1 MQKHLVKL
9 PTNQLQTGMFV
20 VELDRPW
27 LATPFLLQGVL
38 AESETDLQTLRR
50 RCKFVFVDPR
60 RSTAPIPGAPLLTLE
75 GSVPVR
81 GGDAGLNLP
90 PNKILAPPGVRL
102 MRYPKRVP
110 LSRELPRA
118 RQVYRRA
125 AHTVAGLFHDI
136 EGIGGLRISAIEN
149 VVPELVESVI
159 ANPDALMWMT
169 QMRATDDELY
179 GHGLRSGI
187 YMLILGRHLGFPPAE
202 LKRIAM
208 IGLLLDIGKIQLPP
222 RCLPRKAN
230 LPSLNSSSSGS
241 MFNSAWTCWLTQRI
255 SRKPCMS
262 ALHTTMSGSTVPAT
276 RSHFAT
282 MKSRSMVVCRRPG
295 YTR

>member
-222 RCLPRKAN
+222 ALLAKKGKFTEPELIVVRKHVQFGLDMLADAADLPEAVYV
-230 LPSLNSSSSGS
+230 GI
-241 MFNSAWTCWLTQRI
+241 AHHHERI
-255 SRKPCMS
+255 DGTGYPF
-262 ALHTTMSGSTVPAT
+262 ALRDDEISIYGRM
-276 RSHFAT
+276 
-282 MKSRSMVVCRRPG
+282 
-295 YTR
+295 